1 MPYGVP
7 RLKADKLLPPRRMP
21 LSAARAR
28 VSLRHTGFPSPGVSV
43 VAWTRAGVVAKS
55 SWSAEL
61 LSAQPGLLL
70 LAASLLSG
78 VQVTEMVL

>member
-7 RLKADKLLPPRRMP
+7 GLKADKLLPPQRLP

-28 VSLRHTGFPSPGVSV
+28 VSLRHTSFPSPGVSV
-43 VAWTRAGVVAKS
+43 VVRQRAAVVANS
-55 SWSAEL
+55 SWSAKL

-70 LAASLLSG
+70 PPASLLSG
-78 VQVTEMVL
+78 VQMTEIVL